1 MIRGTTAQFRFHI
14 PYKFD
19 EINWVTIKFWQKG
32 NTGTTE
38 SPLPITK
45 RKTDCYTSSNPN
57 EICVSLN
64 PDETSRFSDQLKA
77 YVQLRAQTEDGI
89 TFASNQELITVYPIN
104 NEMIA
109 EDPDLPVPEPGDS
122 VVLLDGSTI

>member
-1 MIRGTTAQFRFHI
+1 MAAETLCILG
-14 PYKFD
+14 
-19 EINWVTIKFWQKG
+19 
-32 NTGTTE
+32 E
-38 SPLPITK
+38 SGHGK
-45 RKTDCYTSSNPN
+45 STSLRN
-57 EICVSLN
+57 LN
-64 PDETSRFSDQLKA
+64 PEETSRFSDQLKA

-89 TFASNQELITVYPIN
+89 TFASNQELITIYPIN

>member
-1 MIRGTTAQFRFHI
+1 MIMANLIGIMGEPGTG
-14 PYKFD
+14 K
-19 EINWVTIKFWQKG
+19 
-32 NTGTTE
+32 
-38 SPLPITK
+38 
-45 RKTDCYTSSNPN
+45 TSSLK
-57 EICVSLN
+57 SLN
-64 PDETSRFSDQLKA
+64 PEETSRFSDQLKA